1 MMSLYMVVS
10 CLVVVSWRLVMKNR
24 EEGNLM
30 EQGGKKDMRGVD
42 GRKTVVGRYCV
53 RKESIFN

>member
-1 MMSLYMVVS
+1 
-10 CLVVVSWRLVMKNR
+10 MKNR

-42 GRKTVVGRYCV
+42 GRKTVVGRYCM
-53 RKESIFN
+53 RKESIFNLK